1 MTIAVPAHIQKL
13 LNEKPIQNYASGVAE
28 HVAEQVR
35 NQAAGRQA
43 WIELQAKTPSKYNIS
58 SMKG

>member
-1 MTIAVPAHIQKL
+1 MPKHTTVIQQI
-13 LNEKPIQNYASGVAE
+13 LNEKPIQNSASNVAE

-43 WIELQAKTPSKYNIS
+43 WIELQAQTPSKYKIS